1 MYLRVSL
8 FFIFCLFLGVN
19 GFNALN
25 DRPIIGVVTEE
36 INSTIVPEA
45 KSYLLASYVKFL
57 ELAGARVVPI
67 WVHKPRSYYED
78 IMNNINGVL
87 FPGGGNLLGGS
98 GYSRAGQIIFDI
110 ANKMNDKGDFFPLW
124 GTCLGFELLHYLVA
138 QKLWMKACAAQD
150 IATNLEFVKGYKD
163 SRLFQNLETS
173 LDNAMKNESVV
184 IHYHRWCLT
193 PQNYTLSG
201 LDKYFKVL
209 ALNQDSRNVS
219 FVSIVEAYKY
229 PYYGVSFHP
238 EKVLFEWILSKT
250 HQHIPHNLDA
260 IRVSQYFANFF
271 VNEARKSLHQF
282 PSKQVED
289 AVLIYNYNPVFTG
302 QFGTNPN
309 IQSYYFMQ

>member
-1 MYLRVSL
+1 MYLRASL
-8 FFIFCLFLGVN
+8 FFTFFLFLGVN

-67 WVHKPRSYYED
+67 WIHEPRSYYED

-98 GYSRAGQIIFDI
+98 GYSRTGQIIFDI

-124 GTCLGFELLHYLVA
+124 GSCLGFELLHYLVA

-150 IATNLEFVKGYKD
+150 IATNLEFVKGYED
-163 SRLFQNLETS
+163 SKMFRNLEPS
-173 LDNAMKNESVV
+173 LDNAMKNENVA
-184 IHYHRWCLT
+184 IHYHRWCFT

-201 LDKYFKVL
+201 LNKYFKVL
-209 ALNQDSRNVS
+209 ALNRDSRNMS

-250 HQHIPHNLDA
+250 HQHIPYNLDA

-271 VNEARKSLHQF
+271 VNEARKSFHKF

-309 IQSYYFMQ
+309 TQSYYFMQ